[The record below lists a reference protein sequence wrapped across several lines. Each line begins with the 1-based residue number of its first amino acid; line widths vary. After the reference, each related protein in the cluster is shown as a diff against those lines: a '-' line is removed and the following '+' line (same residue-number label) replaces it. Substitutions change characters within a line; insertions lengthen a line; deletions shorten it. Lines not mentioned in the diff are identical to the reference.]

1 MATRAGESTSELVQA
16 LRAALDRL
24 ALRVFYWLRLEGEAR
39 TLSPTLGKRI
49 AECLNAL
56 LQALAAE
63 DLAPVARFLSQEQE
77 RVTDL
82 QPEAR
87 LLQTISL
94 LDAAERTLEEALETG
109 HDGLERPE
117 RTVAALHSLCH
128 QARRRWLRLCTTRW
142 PEATRKQG
150 AAEVLASL
158 GRTLIGARDLD
169 QLVQALFSGLQQLI
183 PHEDGQLLL
192 WGARQETP
200 LVRCANSRLFVGH
213 GGTVDSYS
221 NWVSFQRTPLLI
233 SDLGVRPNGDQGPAY
248 RSYIG
253 VPLLQ
258 GDHLVGTLALVS
270 TMPNA
275 FDQSDLE
282 ILTAIAPLLS
292 VGIQQVVPDVG
303 PLDTMGRRLEEL
315 NLLLTFGREV
325 TAALEEGRIYSLL
338 LLKAIE
344 LTDSDAGLVVT
355 VDQEKGQCTI
365 QALSGYAADVS
376 ADDAL
381 MASPAIS
388 WEVGIVGW
396 VARTGRAA
404 LIPDVREVEDYL
416 AVRPETRS
424 QLTVPIRW
432 RGDVVGVLNLE
443 SSSLNAYDEEDL
455 HLVEMLADLAAAAIG
470 ATRLYNEI
478 REKRE
483 WLAGL
488 VANLPEGIIVT
499 DPTLDVVLA
508 NRASVELLGLD
519 LPIPEGVSLPG
530 YLMSRLEAQLQE
542 PDSLARFL
550 ERVRTLERGTT
561 EGWLYYRDVT
571 RRVWLVGAPLCG
583 EDERPMGRVI
593 LVRDA
598 RQAEDS
604 ERAKLGFISLV
615 SHELR
620 SPLTSILGYA
630 ELLLSRDFDREEQR
644 AFLEV
649 IFRQADHLSRLVEDL
664 LSLSRLGQGRMR
676 LNCSMVSLIEL
687 VAGMASQLDA
697 QMGEKHT
704 LLVDIP
710 ADLPP
715 IYLDRDKVR
724 SILKNL
730 IENAIKYS
738 PAGGEIVLRAE
749 AVTEGARAEELGV
762 STPVPF
768 VLVSVQDQGI
778 GIPEEALPHIFERFY
793 RVDHAASRSIGGS
806 GLGLTIAKALVELHG
821 GTIWAKSRLG
831 HGSTFYFTIPLRTH
845 PSAAGPE
852 PRTGDSPEI

>member
-1 MATRAGESTSELVQA
+1 MAARAGESTSELVQGM
-16 LRAALDRL
+16 RAALDRL

-49 AECLNAL
+49 AECLDAL
-56 LQALAAE
+56 LQGLACQ
-63 DLAPVARFLSQEQE
+63 DFAPVARFLSQEQE
-77 RVTDL
+77 QVADL
-82 QPEAR
+82 PSEAR
-87 LLQTISL
+87 LLQTVSL
-94 LDAAERTLEEALETG
+94 LDASERTLEEALEMG
-109 HDGLERPE
+109 HDGVERPE
-117 RTVAALHSLCH
+117 HTVAALHSLCH

-142 PEATRKQG
+142 PDLGRKQG
-150 AAEVLASL
+150 AAEILSSL
-158 GRTLIGARDLD
+158 GRTLIGTKDLD

-213 GGTVDSYS
+213 GGAVDSYS

-233 SDLGVRPNGDQGPAY
+233 SDLGARTDGTQAPAY

-275 FDQSDLE
+275 FDQTDLE
-282 ILTAIAPLLS
+282 ILTALAPLLS
-292 VGIQQVVPDVG
+292 VAIQQTAPDVG

-325 TAALEEGRIYSLL
+325 TATLEEGRIYSLL

-355 VDQEKGQCTI
+355 VDREKQQCTI
-365 QALSGYAADVS
+365 QALSGYAPDVT

-396 VARTGRAA
+396 VARTGKPA

-432 RGDVVGVLNLE
+432 RGEVVGVLNLE
-443 SSSLNAYDEEDL
+443 SSSLSAYDEEDL
-455 HLVEMLADLAAAAIG
+455 QLAEMLADLAAAAIG
-470 ATRLYNEI
+470 TTRLYNEI

-499 DPTLDVVLA
+499 DETLEVVLA
-508 NRASVELLGLD
+508 NEASVRLLGLD

-530 YLMSRLEAQLQE
+530 YLISRLEAELQE

-561 EGWLYYRDVT
+561 EGWLYFRDAT
-571 RRVWLVGAPLCG
+571 RRIWLVAAPLCVSG
-583 EDERPMGRVI
+583 DRPVGRVI

-598 RQAEDS
+598 RQAEES
-604 ERAKLGFISLV
+604 ERAKMGFISLV

-630 ELLLSRDFDREEQR
+630 ELLLSRDFAREDER

-664 LSLSRLGQGRMR
+664 LNLSRLGQGRLR
-676 LNCSMVSLIEL
+676 PNWSAVSLAEL
-687 VAGMASQLDA
+687 VASMASQLDS
-697 QMGEKHT
+697 QMGDRHT

-710 ADLPP
+710 ADLPST
-715 IYLDRDKVR
+715 YMDRDKVR

-730 IENAIKYS
+730 IENAVKYS

-749 AVTEGARAEELGV
+749 QITEPARAAELGV

-768 VLVSVQDQGI
+768 LLVSVQDQGI
-778 GIPEEALPHIFERFY
+778 GIPEDALPHIFERFY
-793 RVDHAASRSIGGS
+793 RVDNTASRAIGGS

-821 GTIWAKSRLG
+821 GTIWATSRLG
-831 HGSTFYFTIPLRTH
+831 YGSTFYFTLPVRAH
-845 PSAAGPE
+845 PPAEVPE
-852 PRTGDSPEI
+852 QGMGDVPRM

>member
-1 MATRAGESTSELVQA
+1 MAARAGESTGEVVQG

-39 TLSPTLGKRI
+39 TLSPALGKRI
-49 AECLNAL
+49 AECLDAL
-56 LQALAAE
+56 LQALASE
-63 DLAPVARFLSQEQE
+63 DFAPVARFLSQEQE
-77 RVTDL
+77 RVGEL
-82 QPEAR
+82 PPEAR
-87 LLQTISL
+87 LLQTVSL
-94 LDAAERTLEEALETG
+94 LDASERTLEEALETG
-109 HDGLERPE
+109 HNGVERPE

-128 QARRRWLRLCTTRW
+128 QARRRWLHLCTTRW
-142 PEATRKQG
+142 PEVGRKQG
-150 AAEVLASL
+150 AAEILASL
-158 GRTLIGARDLD
+158 GRTLIGAKDLD
-169 QLVQALFSGLQQLI
+169 QLVQALFSGLQQII

-213 GGTVDSYS
+213 GGAVDSYS

-233 SDLGVRPNGDQGPAY
+233 SDLGARSDGNQAPAY

-282 ILTAIAPLLS
+282 ILTALAPLLS
-292 VGIQQVVPDVG
+292 VAIQQAVPDIG

-315 NLLLTFGREV
+315 NLLLTFGREAA
-325 TAALEEGRIYSLL
+325 AALEEGRIYGLL

-344 LTDSDAGLVVT
+344 LTDSDAGAVLT
-355 VDQEKGQCTI
+355 VDREKQQYTI

-381 MASPAIS
+381 MASPTIS
-388 WEVGIVGW
+388 WDVGIVGW
-396 VARTGRAA
+396 VARTGKPA

-432 RGDVVGVLNLE
+432 RGEVIGVLNLE

-455 HLVEMLADLAAAAIG
+455 QLAEMLADQAAAAIG
-470 ATRLYNEI
+470 TTRLYNEI

-499 DPTLDVVLA
+499 DEALEVVLA
-508 NRASVELLGLD
+508 NEASVQLLGLE

-542 PDSLARFL
+542 PESLARFL
-550 ERVRTLERGTT
+550 ERVRALERGTA
-561 EGWLYYRDVT
+561 EGWLYFRDAT
-571 RRVWLVGAPLCG
+571 RRIWLVGAPLCVSG
-583 EDERPMGRVI
+583 DRPVGRVI

-598 RQAEDS
+598 RQTEDS
-604 ERAKLGFISLV
+604 ERAKMGFISLV

-630 ELLLSRDFDREEQR
+630 ELLLSRDFAREEER
-644 AFLEV
+644 AFLEI

-664 LSLSRLGQGRMR
+664 LNLSRLGQGRLR
-676 LNCSMVSLIEL
+676 PNWSAVSLTEL
-687 VAGMASQLDA
+687 VASMASQLDA
-697 QMGEKHT
+697 QMGDKHT

-710 ADLPP
+710 ADLPAT
-715 IYLDRDKVR
+715 YMDRDKVR

-730 IENAIKYS
+730 IENAVKYS

-749 AVTEGARAEELGV
+749 QVTEPTRAAELGV
-762 STPVPF
+762 STPLPF
-768 VLVSVQDQGI
+768 LLVSVQDQGI
-778 GIPEEALPHIFERFY
+778 GIPEDALPHIFERFY
-793 RVDHAASRSIGGS
+793 RVDNTASRAIGGS

-821 GTIWAKSRLG
+821 GTIWATSRLG
-831 HGSTFYFTIPLRTH
+831 YGSTFYFTLPVRAH
-845 PSAAGPE
+845 PPAEAPE
-852 PRTGDSPEI
+852 PVVGEFPKM

>member
-1 MATRAGESTSELVQA
+1 MATRAGESTIEWVQA

-49 AECLNAL
+49 AECLDAL
-56 LQALAAE
+56 LQALAAQ
-63 DLAPVARFLSQEQE
+63 DFAPVARFLSKEQE
-77 RVTDL
+77 RVAEL

-87 LLQTISL
+87 LLQTVSL
-94 LDAAERTLEEALETG
+94 LDASERSLEEALETG
-109 HDGLERPE
+109 HDGVERPE
-117 RTVAALHSLCH
+117 RTLTVLHSLCH
-128 QARRRWLRLCTTRW
+128 QARRRWLHLCTTRW
-142 PEATRKQG
+142 PELGRKQG
-150 AAEVLASL
+150 TTELLATL
-158 GRTLIGARDLD
+158 GRKLIEAKDLD
-169 QLVQALFSGLQQLI
+169 QLVDTLFSGLAQLI

-192 WGARQETP
+192 WGARRETP

-233 SDLGVRPNGDQGPAY
+233 SDLGIRPDGEQQPGY
-248 RSYIG
+248 RAYIG

-270 TMPNA
+270 TTPNA
-275 FDQSDLE
+275 FDQSDLDT
-282 ILTAIAPLLS
+282 LTALAPLLS
-292 VGIQQVVPDVG
+292 VAIQQAVPDLG

-344 LTDSDAGLVVT
+344 LTDSDAGAVLT
-355 VDQEKGQCTI
+355 VDREQKQYTI
-365 QALSGYAADVS
+365 QALSGYAADVT

-381 MASPAIS
+381 MASPTIS
-388 WEVGIVGW
+388 WDVGIVGW
-396 VARTGRAA
+396 VARTGRPA

-432 RGDVVGVLNLE
+432 RGEVIGVLNLE

-455 HLVEMLADLAAAAIG
+455 QLAEMLTDQAAAAIG
-470 ATRLYNEI
+470 TTRLYNEV

-499 DPTLDVVLA
+499 DEALDVVLA
-508 NRASVELLGLD
+508 NPASVRLLGLD
-519 LPIPEGVSLPG
+519 LPIPEGVSLPR
-530 YLMSRLEAQLQE
+530 YLMARLEAQLQE
-542 PDSLARFL
+542 PESLTRFL
-550 ERVRTLERGTT
+550 ERTRALDRGTT
-561 EGWLYYRDVT
+561 EGWLYFRDVT
-571 RRVWLVGAPLCG
+571 RRLWLLGAPLCAEG
-583 EDERPMGRVI
+583 ERPTGRVI
-593 LVRDA
+593 LLRDA
-598 RQAEDS
+598 RQDEDS
-604 ERAKLGFISLV
+604 ERARMGFISLV

-620 SPLTSILGYA
+620 SPLTSIMGYA
-630 ELLLSRDFDREEQR
+630 ELLLSRDFNREQER

-649 IFRQADHLSRLVEDL
+649 IFRQAEHLSRLVEDL
-664 LSLSRLGQGRMR
+664 VNLSRLGQGKIRM
-676 LNCSMVSLIEL
+676 NWGMGSLAEL
-687 VAGMASQLDA
+687 VASMASQLDA

-704 LLVDIP
+704 LLVDFP
-710 ADLPP
+710 PDLPS
-715 IYLDRDKVR
+715 IYMDRDKVR
-724 SILKNL
+724 SVLKNL
-730 IENAIKYS
+730 IENAVKYS
-738 PAGGEIVLRAE
+738 PEGGEIVLRAE
-749 AVTEGARAEELGV
+749 QVTETSRAEEIGAP
-762 STPVPF
+762 TPVPF

-778 GIPEEALPHIFERFY
+778 GIPEHALPHIFERFY
-793 RVDHAASRSIGGS
+793 RVDNTPTRAVGGS

-821 GTIWAKSRLG
+821 GAIWATSRVG
-831 HGSTFYFTIPLRTH
+831 HGSTFYFTLPLRSH
-845 PSAAGPE
+845 SPAEEPGP
-852 PRTGDSPEI
+852 